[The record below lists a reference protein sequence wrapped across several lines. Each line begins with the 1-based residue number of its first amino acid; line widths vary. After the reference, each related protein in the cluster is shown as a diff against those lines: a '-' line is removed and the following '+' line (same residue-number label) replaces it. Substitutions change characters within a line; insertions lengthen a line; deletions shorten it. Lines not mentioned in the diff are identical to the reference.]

1 MEIHDIERGIFRLYI
16 KGGAAV
22 PLLLKEYN
30 TFDLF
35 QTFPYKITNDIDV
48 ECIIDPTV
56 ESDERQR
63 IQKIL
68 MYKIVSYISHFFSS
82 LDARI
87 KDNIINEWTHAGFTY
102 AGNYNGFINIV
113 DSGFIG
119 DDFSSETSKSY
130 SALFE
135 DAEFRGLRLHDSPFR
150 IVVHPNYF
158 FRETSL
164 NMSIIKI
171 HPMIHG
177 EAGQSILDIVMPKIS
192 NDMIQWEW
200 LSGAETILDLG
211 YGGLQVPVAD
221 PYSVYIDQR
230 VAEALNTR
238 EEKRAARKHRAELM
252 KLYIFYPRTSQRVR
266 TNLLKTRA
274 NVLRRMNV
282 TLKNGRKPANIIKNT
297 EWESTPLD
305 FPLPV
310 WYNPMTRRR
319 RNQRRK

>member
-1 MEIHDIERGIFRLYI
+1 M
-16 KGGAAV
+16 
-22 PLLLKEYN
+22 
-30 TFDLF
+30 
-35 QTFPYKITNDIDV
+35 
-48 ECIIDPTV
+48 
-56 ESDERQR
+56 
-63 IQKIL
+63 
-68 MYKIVSYISHFFSS
+68 VSYICRFFSS
-82 LDARI
+82 LDARS
-87 KDNIINEWTHAGFTY
+87 KENIINEWKHAGFKY

-119 DDFSSETSKSY
+119 DDFSSDTSKSY
-130 SALFE
+130 STLFE
-135 DAEFRGLRLHDSPFR
+135 DTGFRGLRLHDSPFR
-150 IVVHPNYF
+150 IVVNPNYF

-171 HPMIHG
+171 HPMIHD

-238 EEKRAARKHRAELM
+238 PEKRAARKHRAELM

-274 NVLRRMNV
+274 NVLRRMNI

-297 EWESTPLD
+297 EWTHKPLD

-310 WYNPMTRRR
+310 WYNPVTVE
-319 RNQRRK
+319 